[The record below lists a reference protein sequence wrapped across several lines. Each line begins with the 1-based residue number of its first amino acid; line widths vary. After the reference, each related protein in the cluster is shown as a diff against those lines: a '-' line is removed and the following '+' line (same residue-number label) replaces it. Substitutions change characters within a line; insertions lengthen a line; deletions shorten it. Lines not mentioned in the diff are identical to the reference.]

1 MYSQEPSR
9 YGVLE
14 YSSIAVK
21 VVAVLLILGGLQP
34 HHAPYLAL
42 SAKTPVSAVSG
53 R

>member
-42 SAKTPVSAVSG
+42 SAKTPVGAASG